1 MSTTRDQ
8 TKRLCPAGNKNDTKT
23 RIGVASDSEARIRNV
38 TIRLLVGTTSP
49 TEPRICVPRRQC
61 SGRRDGVD
69 DRPSYNGG
77 RLTDDDGENN

>member
-38 TIRLLVGTTSP
+38 TDKTTGRDDQPDRTPNLRPPASVQ
-49 TEPRICVPRRQC
+49 RSARR
-61 SGRRDGVD
+61 RR
-69 DRPSYNGG
+69 RPPIV
-77 RLTDDDGENN
+77 